1 MASSNKLTDDYLD
14 YFLRYK
20 AEYGDKICILMQI
33 GSFYEMQ
40 MVKND
45 NEHIGNLEIVA
56 SLLNIQVTKK
66 NKNNSANDRSNP
78 FMAGFPK
85 PALVKYI
92 PILLENDYTVIVIDQ
107 DLNNPKIRTVTGVY
121 SPSIQPLD
129 IETCSEETSLTSIIV
144 EHLDKNTINL
154 GVANL
159 NMTTNLFETF
169 ETFTTQTCLFDE
181 IQRLLMRYQSKEII
195 IAGASDMPIHK
206 FKEIISCPCHHIQG
220 NNNKDIN
227 FQNKYLRTIYSHINF
242 GLLQPIEY
250 FDLSRNPLTVTN
262 IINVLDFVSQ
272 HDIKYLENIA
282 QPSVMNEHNYLI
294 LEMDTLY
301 QLNVVGKQSA
311 KGTLFDV
318 INKTQTSIGRRA
330 LKALLTKPFKD
341 SKSIEYRYNLSE
353 ALEPFFTLMN
363 EMLSGII
370 DFERLH
376 RRMSLGVLQPYQL
389 ASLINCYENVGKLIK
404 FIQTNDNQIIQQ
416 ILEQAHYGQ
425 CSDLDE
431 LLNELYSTFDEE
443 NLNKPLGEVNLFK
456 HGKLPTLDTICCQIQ
471 DLEDKLTSTKNE
483 LETLG
488 NIPSDWLKVTYSEQ
502 DGYTF
507 TCTKARFQTLMKNL
521 ERPYIQVPDISVK
534 HNTNVSRITTPTLQD
549 ISNKLMNTRELLQTK
564 IQNIYKEKLNYYYT
578 TYKDLFQSLKYIV
591 EILDIT
597 FSNIKCKNMYK
608 YCKPEIKEN
617 EYSTFQ
623 AKGIRHPV
631 IERINQ
637 DTMYVPND
645 VDLNGMILYAL
656 NSCGKSSLLR
666 SVGLCVIM
674 AQCGLYVPCE
684 SFVFTPFFNIV
695 SQVDFHDNILKA
707 QSSFVA
713 EMMGLKKI
721 LNVANERTLVLSDEL
736 TKGTEAISAAS
747 ILAAAAIELANRNT
761 KFIFTT
767 HLQDVAKLDQVKK
780 CKNIQI
786 CHLSVDISGNNI
798 VFQRKLQ
805 DGPCS
810 ELYGL
815 EVAKAVG
822 LDKQLLDRSFK
833 IRDFLIGK
841 RKDIVS
847 NRRSRYNTNKIMDKC
862 EICNYTP
869 VKSTDIPLDCHH
881 INFQC
886 NADNNDFNGHFH
898 KNSKHNLVCLCKQ
911 CHQAVHNGGIII
923 EGYTSTTNGV
933 MLSFHCNDD

>member
-1 MASSNKLTDDYLD
+1 
-14 YFLRYK
+14 
-20 AEYGDKICILMQI
+20 
-33 GSFYEMQ
+33 
-40 MVKND
+40 
-45 NEHIGNLEIVA
+45 
-56 SLLNIQVTKK
+56 
-66 NKNNSANDRSNP
+66 
-78 FMAGFPK
+78 
-85 PALVKYI
+85 
-92 PILLENDYTVIVIDQ
+92 
-107 DLNNPKIRTVTGVY
+107 
-121 SPSIQPLD
+121 
-129 IETCSEETSLTSIIV
+129 
-144 EHLDKNTINL
+144 
-154 GVANL
+154 
-159 NMTTNLFETF
+159 
-169 ETFTTQTCLFDE
+169 
-181 IQRLLMRYQSKEII
+181 
-195 IAGASDMPIHK
+195 
-206 FKEIISCPCHHIQG
+206 
-220 NNNKDIN
+220 
-227 FQNKYLRTIYSHINF
+227 
-242 GLLQPIEY
+242 
-250 FDLSRNPLTVTN
+250 
-262 IINVLDFVSQ
+262 
-272 HDIKYLENIA
+272 
-282 QPSVMNEHNYLI
+282 
-294 LEMDTLY
+294 
-301 QLNVVGKQSA
+301 
-311 KGTLFDV
+311 
-318 INKTQTSIGRRA
+318 
-330 LKALLTKPFKD
+330 
-341 SKSIEYRYNLSE
+341 
-353 ALEPFFTLMN
+353 
-363 EMLSGII
+363 
-370 DFERLH
+370 
-376 RRMSLGVLQPYQL
+376 
-389 ASLINCYENVGKLIK
+389 
-404 FIQTNDNQIIQQ
+404 
-416 ILEQAHYGQ
+416 
-425 CSDLDE
+425 
-431 LLNELYSTFDEE
+431 
-443 NLNKPLGEVNLFK
+443 
-456 HGKLPTLDTICCQIQ
+456 
-471 DLEDKLTSTKNE
+471 
-483 LETLG
+483 
-488 NIPSDWLKVTYSEQ
+488 
-502 DGYTF
+502 
-507 TCTKARFQTLMKNL
+507 
-521 ERPYIQVPDISVK
+521 
-534 HNTNVSRITTPTLQD
+534 
-549 ISNKLMNTRELLQTK
+549 
-564 IQNIYKEKLNYYYT
+564 
-578 TYKDLFQSLKYIV
+578 
-591 EILDIT
+591 
-597 FSNIKCKNMYK
+597 MYK

-911 CHQAVHNGGIII
+911 CHQAVHNGNIII

-933 MLSFHCNDD
+933 MLSFHHNDD